1 MEAHFEWNKCDLLI
15 FLITPN
21 SCVLYF
27 CHLFLFWVYFYYH
40 PTSFVWKKLRESDS
54 LIILNLYRQEI
65 DTIHSLTLSKII
77 RLNTGFKSAPDNIF
91 FSTEHC
97 STVTNFWCIPHKE
110 TEIGNCTDIQQTLWT
125 LRQELKR
132 QKEICR
138 IESDVSNT
146 TTQQEPPRSALFY
159 ISISLALVALFFL
172 ALFLRVWIQL
182 RRKQKAE
189 AEKNVGH
196 ELNSRDNFVF

>member
-1 MEAHFEWNKCDLLI
+1 MRSAY
-15 FLITPN
+15 FLDY
-21 SCVLYF
+21 SELFCVLYF
-27 CHLFLFWVYFYYH
+27 CHLFLFWVYFCYR
-40 PTSFVWKKLRESDS
+40 PTSFVWKKLRESAS

-138 IESDVSNT
+138 IDSDVSNT

-189 AEKNVGH
+189 AEENVGH

>member
-1 MEAHFEWNKCDLLI
+1 MEDIYQDLDTVDLWVGGLAEDHEDGSELGETFRTI
-15 FLITPN
+15 VMRNFLRIRDGDR
-21 SCVLYF
+21 
-27 CHLFLFWVYFYYH
+27 FWY
-40 PTSFVWKKLRESDS
+40 ESYLS
-54 LIILNLYRQEI
+54 KEEI

-138 IESDVSNT
+138 IDSDVSNT